1 MICNFSSP
9 NDKIRL
15 FRDIFKGRSDV
26 FARRYESAVSGKTGF
41 SPVCQNR
48 WDRLL
53 CDARRTPCAACPNS
67 RFAPWS
73 DKAAMA
79 HLLGHDCRGRPFTAA
94 IYPMTSDE
102 RVRLCAVS
110 LDEDNWRENATAVRD
125 AAKDI
130 GAPCLIERTSEGVR
144 VWFLFKTLVET
155 RLAREVA
162 TAVLFAAFMRRPELG
177 VGVFDSITPP
187 QDTLPRN
194 HIGQFIPLPLGKE
207 SRCRGQTV
215 FLNDELEPYPDQWAF
230 LAQTKF
236 IGEHEATAIAK
247 NAFMAH
253 RTIAA
258 ATGAVADDF
267 NFLASP
273 SQPSADKHAI
283 ANRLTATARLDN
295 HLRISS
301 EGLPP
306 NIVAE
311 LTLLAS
317 FTNPSFHDA
326 QRLRLPTRGIPR
338 VISRADISQGSIS
351 LPRGCFD
358 DANLLLEGYSI
369 RLDVEDARFPGI
381 AIPASFQGEL
391 RPEQKRAASAMLRH
405 DTGILAAGTAFG
417 KTVLAAYIIA
427 ARKVNTLVIVNR
439 VQLQMQWVARLAT
452 FLHIEEKSIGRIG
465 GGAAKATGRIDIA
478 LVQSLSRKGGTRPLP
493 TEYGQIIVD
502 ECHGLPAPSFEAVI
516 DAMRPKYILGLSAT
530 VARRDG
536 HHPQIALQCGPVRH
550 RADGRRTTALEPFAH
565 IVIVRPTEFT
575 PSAKV
580 IDKDGTITAFA
591 LLDEIVANHERNQRI
606 VADVIEAVSAG
617 RSPVILSD
625 RREHLDVLEAALTGK
640 VDNIVMLRGGIGKR
654 EMKKVQE
661 RLAAIPDGAP
671 RALLATGQ
679 YLGEGFD
686 DSRLDTL
693 FLATPVSWRGRITQY
708 VGRLHRRHAGKR
720 EVRVYDYVDVNVPVC
735 RRMFDRRSVGY
746 DALGYH
752 MELPISATPGWPEGV
767 SVPLDGGWQ
776 ESYGASVK
784 RLCADGVDAALA
796 SLFVIGAKAA
806 LDKGEDGAARA
817 RSAAESFLYRRLDTL
832 QATHG
837 LFTLNDRLPIAFGEV
852 EFMEPDLLCADLRI
866 VIEIDGPQHLGSIDA
881 YRRDRRKDML
891 LQERGYFV
899 MRFLYDDVFSA
910 LDRVQGLIIRAV
922 ERRRGDSQMP
932 AQL

>member
-1 MICNFSSP
+1 MICYFSSSA
-9 NDKIRL
+9 DKVRL
-15 FRDIFKGRSDV
+15 FSDIFKGRTDV

-41 SPVCQNR
+41 SPVCHNR

-53 CDARRTPCAACPNS
+53 CDAKRTHCATCPNS
-67 RFAPWS
+67 RFAAWS
-73 DKAAMA
+73 DEAATA

-94 IYPMTSDE
+94 IYPMTPDE
-102 RVRLCAVS
+102 RVRLCTVS
-110 LDEDNWRENATAVRD
+110 LGEDHWRENTTAVQD
-125 AAKDI
+125 AARSLGI
-130 GAPCLIERTSEGVR
+130 PCLIERADDGVR
-144 VWFLFKTLVET
+144 IWFLFKTLVEA

-162 TAVLFAAFMRRPELG
+162 TAVLFAAFMRHPELG

-187 QDTLPRN
+187 LDTLPRN
-194 HIGQFIPLPLGKE
+194 HIGQFIPLPLSKE
-207 SRCRGQTV
+207 WRNRGRTV
-215 FLNDELEPYPDQWAF
+215 FLDDGLKPSSDQWAL
-230 LAQTKF
+230 LANAKL
-236 IGEHEATAIAK
+236 IGEREAAAMAKDAI
-247 NAFMAH
+247 MAH
-253 RTIAA
+253 RTIAPT
-258 ATGAVADDF
+258 TGEIADGF
-267 NFLASP
+267 NFLAHP
-273 SQPSADKHAI
+273 SQPSADKHTTAQRTTI
-283 ANRLTATARLDN
+283 AARIDS

-301 EGLPP
+301 KGLPP
-306 NIVAE
+306 EIVAE

-326 QRLRLPTRGIPR
+326 QRMRLPTRGIPR
-338 VISRADISQGSIS
+338 IISRADLSQGSIS
-351 LPRGCFD
+351 LPRGCLD
-358 DANLLLEGYSI
+358 DTKLLLDGHGFH
-369 RLDVEDARFPGI
+369 LDVEDDRFAGVPI
-381 AIPASFQGEL
+381 TASFQGEL
-391 RPEQKRAASAMLRH
+391 RQEQKRAASAMLRH

-452 FLHIEEKSIGRIG
+452 FLGVEEKTIGRIG
-465 GGAAKATGRIDIA
+465 GGAAKATGGIDIA
-478 LVQSLSRKGGTRPLP
+478 LVQSLSRNGVVRPLP

-502 ECHGLPAPSFEAVI
+502 ECHGLPAPTFEAVI

-575 PSAKV
+575 PSAKA
-580 IDKDGTITAFA
+580 IDKDGKIAAFA
-591 LLDEIVANHERNQRI
+591 LLDEIVANDERNRRI
-606 VADVIEAVSAG
+606 VADVMEAVSAG

-625 RREHLDVLEAALTGK
+625 RRDHLDVLETALTGK
-640 VDNIVMLRGGIGKR
+640 IENVVMLRGGMGKR
-654 EMKKVQE
+654 NMKKVLE
-661 RLAAIPDGAP
+661 RLGAIPDSAP
-671 RALLATGQ
+671 RVLLATGQ

-735 RRMFDRRSVGY
+735 RRMFDRRSAGY
-746 DALGYH
+746 DALGYR
-752 MELPISATPGWPEGV
+752 MELPISATPGWPDGI

-776 ESYGASVK
+776 ETYGASVK

-806 LDKGEDGAARA
+806 LDNGEDGAARA

-837 LFTLNDRLPIAFGEV
+837 LFTLNDRLPIAFGDE

-866 VIEIDGPQHLGSIDA
+866 VIEIDGVQHLGSIDA

-899 MRFLYDDVFSA
+899 MRFLYDDVFLA

-922 ERRRGDSQMP
+922 ERRRGDFETP
-932 AQL
+932 R